1 MQITIEVPDDL
12 LIGAARQAVQAELR
26 RSDGYGSSSAGY
38 AEIARQTRNQL
49 AGADYGDL
57 IRAEVARQLPGAISA
72 AVEEALGALIK
83 RELGRMRKNGDLAAV
98 VQEANDATA

>member
-12 LIGAARQAVQAELR
+12 LIGAARQAVHAEFWR
-26 RSDGYGSSSAGY
+26 GDRYTSAGVGY
-38 AEIARQTRNQL
+38 TEIARQTRNHL
-49 AGADYGDL
+49 AGADYDDL

-72 AVEEALGALIK
+72 AVEEVLGALIK

-98 VQEANDATA
+98 VQEVGDA